1 VWHYCSDLCFE
12 VNVEHAKDTKIRA
25 LPPIGM
31 EFVKMK
37 EATSSHIVAGR
48 SCCNTPPNSSEAR
61 TRISDFDASFS
72 HKQTNLCRRVQ
83 ADVH

>member
-1 VWHYCSDLCFE
+1 VWHYCSGLFFE
-12 VNVEHAKDTKIRA
+12 VEVEHVKGTKICA
-25 LPPIGM
+25 LPSIGM

-48 SCCNTPPNSSEAR
+48 LYCNTAPNSSEAG

-72 HKQTNLCRRVQ
+72 HKQTNLSRLVQ
-83 ADVH
+83 ADVD